1 MGKIFW
7 CSEIVDTI
15 TEEAKITVILPAL
28 NEEKTIGKIVQQI
41 KKYAAEVIVVDD
53 GSSDKTAEKALEQGA
68 RVFSH
73 LKNKGYIAAL
83 RTGFVNAKGDI
94 IVVMD
99 ADGQHDPADVPRLV
113 KPLLNDEADVV
124 IGARGRLSSFSEN
137 VITKLTRLKVDTR
150 DACSGFRALT
160 RDVAKRM
167 QIRGKC
173 TCGTFILEAHKLGA
187 RIMDVKVKNKPRRF
201 GKSRMKKK
209 HLIQFFLVLKE
220 LLI

>member
-1 MGKIFW
+1 M
-7 CSEIVDTI
+7 
-15 TEEAKITVILPAL
+15 
-28 NEEKTIGKIVQQI
+28 NEEETIGKIIQQV
-41 KKYAAEVIVVDD
+41 KKYALEVIVVDD

-83 RTGFVNAKGDI
+83 KTGFVNAKGDI

-124 IGARGRLSSFSEN
+124 IGARDRLSSFSEK

-173 TCGTFILEAHKLGA
+173 TCGTLFWKL
-187 RIMDVKVKNKPRRF
+187 INWVP
-201 GKSRMKKK
+201 
-209 HLIQFFLVLKE
+209 E
-220 LLI
+220 L

>member
-1 MGKIFW
+1 MRKKLWCPKI
-7 CSEIVDTI
+7 IDTI
-15 TEEAKITVILPAL
+15 AGKAKITVILPAL

-53 GSSDKTAEKALEQGA
+53 GSSDKTAEKALKQGA
-68 RVFSH
+68 RVISH

-83 RTGFVNAKGDI
+83 RTGFVNAKGEI

-99 ADGQHDPADVPRLV
+99 ADGQHDPRDIPRLV
-113 KPLLNDEADVV
+113 KPIVDDKADLV
-124 IGARGRLSSFSEN
+124 IGARERLSSFSEN
-137 VITKLTRLKVDTR
+137 VITKLTRFKVDTW
-150 DACSGFRALT
+150 DACSGFKALT

-187 RIMDVKVKNKPRRF
+187 RIMDVKVRDKPRRF
-201 GKSRMKKK
+201 GKSRMKKE

>member
-1 MGKIFW
+1 MRKKLWCPKI
-7 CSEIVDTI
+7 IDTI
-15 TEEAKITVILPAL
+15 AGKAKITVILPAL

-83 RTGFVNAKGDI
+83 KTGFVNAKGDI

-113 KPLLNDEADVV
+113 KPIVDDKADLV
-124 IGARGRLSSFSEN
+124 IGARERLSSFSEN
-137 VITKLTRLKVDTR
+137 VITKLTRFKVDTW
-150 DACSGFRALT
+150 DACSGFKALT

-201 GKSRMKKK
+201 GKSRMKKE
-209 HLIQFFLVLKE
+209 HIIQLFLVLKE